1 MLFPFGWLAVMPPR
15 RVAAVSLSISAAENI
30 VKIDELTISGARWM
44 IQQF

>member
-1 MLFPFGWLAVMPPR
+1 VWPPLACR
-15 RVAAVSLSISAAENI
+15 FSAAETI